1 MQEYEEDSYEAKSDP
16 KWTPMEAVENAQK
29 AIESLGFPVIKEI
42 QPPENFSWPNI
53 HNSSDKELAEYLT
66 VYVGNAGYMET
77 EVSEGEAIITA
88 LEAAYNEEFSKGLY
102 QVVTEYED
110 AQKKKPT
117 KDELQ
122 GEIVSRFHK
131 LRELKRE
138 IVGYQVEL
146 KIKASLLKVYSSL
159 GATASRIVS
168 LRKDSR

>member
-1 MQEYEEDSYEAKSDP
+1 MQEYEEDRHETGADS
-16 KWTPMEAVENAQK
+16 KWIPMEAVEKAQK

-53 HNSSDKELAEYLT
+53 HNSSDTELAEYLA

-77 EVSEGEAIITA
+77 EVSEVEAIITA
-88 LEAAYNEEFSKGLY
+88 LEAAYNEGYSKAVY
-102 QVVTEYED
+102 QVVTEYGD
-110 AQKKKPT
+110 AKKKKPT

-122 GEIVSRFHK
+122 GEIVSRFPK

-146 KIKASLLKVYSSL
+146 KRKASLLKVYSSL

-168 LRKDSR
+168 VRKDSR